1 MFRLVLLVCA
11 LFTCFLA
18 RQHCLTA
25 SVGAPIETGS
35 RLPRAAD
42 VKLVSLGY
50 DQLLADLYWLK
61 FISYEGDSRAR
72 LLDGYASASA
82 YLELITGLDPRFTE
96 AYWFASFSV
105 GADQKRPDLA
115 DAILQTGIERNP
127 DNWYLPY
134 IAGLNAYLNWHD
146 EAKAAKYYRMAA
158 RFPEAPR
165 WLAGQAKILESGI
178 PSIVKKIRTW
188 DAIYRSNEPEKVR
201 NRAKEQLIALWVA
214 VFNSNAGKQIK
225 ERARQALID
234 LDYQVN

>member
-1 MFRLVLLVCA
+1 MGYEQL
-11 LFTCFLA
+11 
-18 RQHCLTA
+18 
-25 SVGAPIETGS
+25 I
-35 RLPRAAD
+35 AD
-42 VKLVSLGY
+42 I
-50 DQLLADLYWLK
+50 YWLS
-61 FISYEGDSRAR
+61 FISYEGSGAQRSQDKYSKSY
-72 LLDGYASASA
+72 D
-82 YLELITGLDPRFTE
+82 YLNLITSLDPKFLQ
-96 AYWFASFSV
+96 AYWFTAFSI
-105 GADQKRPDLA
+105 GDEQRRPDLA
-115 DAILQTGIERNP
+115 DQILQRGIKENP
-127 DNWYLPY
+127 DNWSIPY
-134 IAGLNAYLNWHD
+134 IAGINAYLYWHD

-201 NRAKEQLIALWVA
+201 NRAKEQLIALWLA

>member
-18 RQHCLTA
+18 RQRCLSLAAPAQACGPEPLPQAA
-25 SVGAPIETGS
+25 S
-35 RLPRAAD
+35 

-61 FISYEGDSRAR
+61 FIGYEGDGRAR

-105 GADQKRPDLA
+105 GADQKRPELA
-115 DAILQTGIERNP
+115 DAILRAGIEKNP
-127 DNWYLPY
+127 NNWYLPY

-201 NRAKEQLIALWVA
+201 SRAKEKLIGLWLA